1 MNVGLFLGLL
11 ARLCSQ
17 EDTKCLPMLNGRGH
31 LFVSGQYSNYFW
43 NWCLVQK
50 YFSDNNE
57 KYIFFL
63 DVLYTHFPAI
73 L

>member
-1 MNVGLFLGLL
+1 MNVVLFLGLL

-17 EDTKCLPMLNGRGH
+17 EDTKCLPMLNGGGD
-31 LFVSGQYSNYFW
+31 LFISGQYSDSPW

-50 YFSDNNE
+50 YLSHNNE
-57 KYIFFL
+57 KY
-63 DVLYTHFPAI
+63 VLYV